1 MYRPL
6 LAIVIALAGVEARA
20 DLITNGSFES
30 TTPAVGA
37 GTYVLFAPGS
47 TGVTGWTVVGAA
59 GTNIGVTSTTFTQSG
74 ISFPAQ
80 NGSNEVDLTGL
91 TNRDTEGLQ
100 QTIATTI
107 GDSYTLSFFIGN
119 VDSPST
125 GFGLT
130 STVDVFANG
139 TSLGAFTNN
148 CTTCT
153 TSWVW
158 QQFSDTFTATSAV
171 TTLTFLNGDPTN
183 DNANGLDSVSLVDN
197 GPATVPAAV
206 PEPFSIV
213 LLGSG
218 LLGLAGWR
226 RLRSA

>member
-6 LAIVIALAGVEARA
+6 LAILIALAGVEARA

-37 GTYVLFAPGS
+37 GTYVLS
-47 TGVTGWTVVGAA
+47 LRIDRVTGWTVVEPPGQHWCYQHNVYPIRHCFQRR
-59 GTNIGVTSTTFTQSG
+59 TDQTRW
-74 ISFPAQ
+74 ISR
-80 NGSNEVDLTGL
+80 L

-125 GFGLT
+125 GFGVT

-148 CTTCT
+148 CTICT
-153 TSWVW
+153 TAWYGSSSPIRL
-158 QQFSDTFTATSAV
+158 QQPALSP
-171 TTLTFLNGDPTN
+171 TLTFLNGDPTKRTTPT
-183 DNANGLDSVSLVDN
+183 A
-197 GPATVPAAV
+197 
-206 PEPFSIV
+206 
-213 LLGSG
+213 
-218 LLGLAGWR
+218 
-226 RLRSA
+226 